1 MRSIAGVARAYYTPI
16 RRLAWLLSSIA
27 VIVLADLLVY
37 RTILVPDLPGLYPW
51 ASDTLGHLLKA
62 EYLQSNLAQGRLYP
76 DLFPN
81 WYMGIQ
87 MLRYYPP
94 LPYFVLVGL
103 AYLTGDMIAAANW
116 FIALCALAGGLSWL
130 LFQRWVGRPLAML
143 GGVLF
148 LFLPDNVRVALAE
161 GNLPRALAS
170 ALLPLAIFCLLRA
183 LEADGGRRHAA
194 GLSLC
199 FAAIVLCHA
208 MMGAIYAVCSALLV
222 AGCWI
227 SRIATFRRAFYAG
240 ASVALGIG
248 LSGWWVL
255 PSLSGGITAIDASAM
270 TEALAVVP
278 WSQYLNPFAR
288 AAGPETIYVGAV
300 LLAAASAGLWVRH
313 AQRRLV
319 VALVCTGLTG
329 VAITTPGFNA
339 LFNALPLHSLFWPLR
354 FLGIASCLLLLAVLC
369 SLHGLRERK
378 PLWIALTIGLLALDG
393 WGSLPAIH
401 LRPPQTDLGAISE
414 RLAALPGWREATLD
428 ESRFGSTA
436 SYLVTARG
444 RREQIYGWA
453 YQGARTAASVAAL
466 NEALQQGNTAYLLDR
481 LTLLGVDD
489 VVLLNTLPSADT
501 VAVALHDAGFQAD
514 VGGSTATIYHRD
526 GAPRA
531 YLARWPA
538 LGIGRG
544 ARNLA
549 YLFPQLVVGT
559 SLHVDDYTLD
569 DLRRYQT
576 VVLSGFTWRDRS
588 AAEALVVQAAAA
600 GVRVVVDLTGTTE
613 DPLARAPRFL
623 GVWGE
628 PVVLDA
634 QPVLVQGAGQ
644 PQVLQAFGRITGLW
658 HALAPQGMETTTRW
672 FDYLGERAAA
682 VGYTAYGAG
691 QVWFIGLNLP
701 YYAATSQDP
710 TAIAILAEVLG
721 LPPHTPTHYT
731 AVALQGYQ
739 ADAKGYRFSYRLAT
753 PERLIVP
760 IAAHDGTVVAIDGIP
775 VAIHS
780 LEQLIVIE
788 APAGDHQVA
797 IGFRPTRVYLFGK
810 LVSLL
815 AVLGV
820 IGIAIRWRPSVPASV
835 VQPPALLPLS
845 PPVSSSHNEVPYG
858 PPPTTAP

>member
-16 RRLAWLLSSIA
+16 RRLAWPLSSIA
-27 VIVLADLLVY
+27 VIILADLLVY
-37 RTILVPDLPGLYPW
+37 RTILLPDLPGLYPW

-62 EYLQSNLAQGRLYP
+62 EYLRSNLAQGHLYP
-76 DLFPN
+76 DLFPS

-103 AYLTGDMIAAANW
+103 AFLAGDMIAAANW
-116 FIALCALAGGLSWL
+116 FIALCALAGGLAWL
-130 LFQRWVGRPLAML
+130 LFQRWVGRPLAMV

-170 ALLPLAIFCLLRA
+170 ALLPLALFLLLRS
-183 LEADGGRRHAA
+183 LETTGTRRHFI
-194 GLSLC
+194 GLALC
-199 FAAIVLCHA
+199 FAGIVLCHA

-222 AGCWI
+222 ALCWF
-227 SRIATFRRAFYAG
+227 SRSTTLRRAARTG
-240 ASVALGIG
+240 ASIALGIG

-278 WSQYLNPFAR
+278 WSQYFNPFAR
-288 AAGPETIYVGAV
+288 AAGPETIYVGAA
-300 LLAAASAGLWVRH
+300 LLVAAIAGLWVRH

-401 LRPPQTDLGAISE
+401 LRPPQADVAAISA
-414 RLAALPGWREATLD
+414 RLAALTGWREATLD
-428 ESRFGSTA
+428 ESRFGSAA

-444 RREQIYGWA
+444 RREQVYGWA

-466 NEALQQGNTAYLLDR
+466 NEALQQGNTAYLIDR

-489 VVLLNTLPSADT
+489 VVLLNTLPSAST
-501 VAVALHDAGFQAD
+501 VAEALRSAGFQAD
-514 VGGSTATIYHRD
+514 TYGRAATLYHRD
-526 GAPRA
+526 GMPRA

-644 PQVLQAFGRITGLW
+644 PQVLRAFGRITGLW
-658 HALAPQGMETTTRW
+658 HTLAPQGMQTTTRW

-691 QVWFIGLNLP
+691 RVWFIGLNLP

-721 LPPHTPTHYT
+721 LPPQTPTRYT
-731 AVALQGYQ
+731 AVALQDYQ
-739 ADAKGYRFSYRLAT
+739 ADADGYRFSYRLAT

-760 IAAHDGTVVAIDGIP
+760 IAAHDGTVVAIDGVP

-788 APAGDHQVA
+788 APAGDHQVT
-797 IGFRPTRVYLFGK
+797 IGFRPTAIYLWGK
-810 LVSLL
+810 IISLL
-815 AVLGV
+815 ALLA
-820 IGIAIRWRPSVPASV
+820 ILNIALRWRPGVPASV
-835 VQPPALLPLS
+835 VQPPVPLS

-858 PPPTTAP
+858 PPPTAAP